1 MADFFGSDTDRRGGY
16 NPYGGRDRD
25 MSGRGSGRRGNRGRD
40 WDDDESRGRRGGG
53 RVSGDRLIASD
64 RVEGTRVY
72 DRRGNRLGTI
82 ENFMVDKRSGH
93 VEYAILSF
101 GGFLGMGDR
110 HYPLPWDELTYDQDE
125 GGYVVN
131 VTEQDL
137 EEAPSHRAGQNVR
150 YDRNYSND
158 IRSYYGGMGW

>member
-1 MADFFGSDTDRRGGY
+1 M
-16 NPYGGRDRD
+16 
-25 MSGRGSGRRGNRGRD
+25 
-40 WDDDESRGRRGGG
+40 
-53 RVSGDRLIASD
+53 SGDRLIASD